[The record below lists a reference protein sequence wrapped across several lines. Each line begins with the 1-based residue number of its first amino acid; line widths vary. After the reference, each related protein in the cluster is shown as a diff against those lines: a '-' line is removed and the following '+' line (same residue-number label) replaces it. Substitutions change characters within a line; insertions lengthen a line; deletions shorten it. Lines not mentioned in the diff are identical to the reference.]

1 MGTTLL
7 ASQDAAS
14 PADHSVD
21 PTDLRAIARI
31 LVEHKF
37 IAAAFALAGA
47 LIAGVLAFVAEP
59 VYRAEIV
66 VTEVRDKGMTSVA
79 QTFARQL
86 GGLAS
91 LAGINVAPDAGPG
104 QEAQAL
110 LSSRRLAEEFVT
122 RENLLPILAKKS
134 GKPDTLWKTVEGF
147 RTGVVVISQDR
158 RNGVTTVAMEW
169 TDAAL
174 AAQWA
179 NGYVALANDLLRGH
193 ALEEA
198 SRNINYLNEQIA
210 KTNVVELQRVMYNLV
225 QNEMQSLMLA
235 SARKEYAFTII
246 DPAVAPERKVRPNR
260 RVMVATGAALGLLLG
275 TAVAFA
281 LNAYQRRR
289 GLVSRG
295 SRPTTA

>member
-1 MGTTLL
+1 MS
-7 ASQDAAS
+7 SQDAALT
-14 PADHSVD
+14 ADHSVD

-31 LVEHKF
+31 LVQHKF

-47 LIAGVLAFVAEP
+47 LIAGVLAFVTEP

-66 VTEVRDKGMTSVA
+66 VTEVRDKGMTSAA
-79 QTFARQL
+79 QSFARQL

-91 LAGINVAPDAGPG
+91 LAGINVGPDAGPG
-104 QEAQAL
+104 QDAQAL
-110 LSSRRLAEEFVT
+110 LVSRRLAEEFVT
-122 RENLLPILAKKS
+122 RENLLPILAKNR
-134 GKPDTLWKTVEGF
+134 KPDTLWKAVEGF
-147 RTGVVVISQDR
+147 RTGVSVITQDR

-174 AAQWA
+174 AAKWA
-179 NGYVALANDLLRGH
+179 NDYVILANDLLRGR

-198 SRNINYLNEQIA
+198 TRNINYLNEQIA
-210 KTNVVELQRVMYNLV
+210 KTNVVELQRVMYNLL

-260 RVMVATGAALGLLLG
+260 RVMVATGAALGLVLG
-275 TAVAFA
+275 TVVAFA

-289 GLVSRG
+289 GLASRG
-295 SRPTTA
+295 ASSTTV

>member
-1 MGTTLL
+1 LN
-7 ASQDAAS
+7 SRDAAS
-14 PADHSVD
+14 DSDHSVD
-21 PTDLRAIARI
+21 PTDLGAIARI
-31 LVEHKF
+31 LVQHKF
-37 IAAAFALAGA
+37 IVVPVALAGA

-104 QEAQAL
+104 QDAQAL

-122 RENLLPILAKKS
+122 RGNLVPVLAKKAREPVS
-134 GKPDTLWKTVEGF
+134 MWKTVEGF
-147 RTGVVVISQDR
+147 RAGVLDVRQDR
-158 RNGVTTVAMEW
+158 RNGVTTVSMEW
-169 TDAAL
+169 TDAKL

-179 NGYVALANDLLRGH
+179 NDYVALANDLLREH
-193 ALEEA
+193 ALDEA
-198 SRNINYLNEQIA
+198 NRNIDYLNDQIA

-235 SARKEYAFTII
+235 SARKEYAFRII
-246 DPAVAPERKVRPNR
+246 DPAVPPERKVRPNR
-260 RVMVATGAALGLLLG
+260 RVMVATGGAIGLLVG
-275 TAVAFA
+275 TILAFA
-281 LNAYQRRR
+281 FNAYQRRR
-289 GLVSRG
+289 GLVPRG
-295 SRPTTA
+295 LPRAAV